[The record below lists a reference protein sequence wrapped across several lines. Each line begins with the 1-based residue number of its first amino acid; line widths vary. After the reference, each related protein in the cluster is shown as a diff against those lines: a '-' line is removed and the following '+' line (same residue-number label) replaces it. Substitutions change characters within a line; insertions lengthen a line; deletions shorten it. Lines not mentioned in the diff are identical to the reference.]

1 MKTGLPALD
10 LIKGEEV
17 KIVSGVELFAK
28 PDRETVLAVYPYHVL
43 LLVEFQSDPKRFTK
57 IKTTQIVSVCRAAL
71 FCGEAKLVRL
81 LDGSPIGRS
90 VCEGGGL
97 DD

>member
-1 MKTGLPALD
+1 MSFLCPPLSCDAFVWIRAGGFR
-10 LIKGEEV
+10 IRW
-17 KIVSGVELFAK
+17 LFLCSA
-28 PDRETVLAVYPYHVL
+28 DQT
-43 LLVEFQSDPKRFTK
+43 DGKRFTK